1 MTPLRLADERL
12 LVWVHTVAP
21 VVVAEPQPAPLGRI
35 RFGGIRRQ
43 EERRYSPWPLELLR
57 GVPAGPV
64 QDHHSV
70 LAWTKL
76 CGRCI
81 KELLRGSGIRFPV
94 RSHHRPSGH
103 WIDDAEYPDR
113 LPTVLAYDHRP
124 RPRGGPHRSQCSL
137 LPESRLILKP
147 DANLRA
153 RPPRPQPVHKQG
165 ARRLKA
171 LAAAGSCRGC
181 LGRGLRQ
188 TNP

>member
-1 MTPLRLADERL
+1 MTPLRLAEERL

-21 VVVAEPQPAPLGRI
+21 VALTEPQPEPLDRI
-35 RFGGIRRQ
+35 QFGGIRRQ

-57 GVPAGPV
+57 SVPARSV

-70 LAWTKL
+70 LAWAEFFR
-76 CGRCI
+76 GRV
-81 KELLRGSGIRFPV
+81 EEVLHGSGIRFPV

-113 LPTVLAYDHRP
+113 LPTVLAYDRRP
-124 RPRGGPHRSQCSL
+124 RPLGGPHRSQCSL
-137 LPESRLILKP
+137 LPEPRLILKP

-153 RPPRPQPVHKQG
+153 RPPRPQPVHKKG